1 MSDDTAAADILEA
14 CGAFSP
20 QTLML
25 IKSRLT
31 GPTSDN
37 HSSPD
42 KKSLGCNEIHFHS
55 PPSPCTPPLRRQ
67 VCLNL
72 SMTMLKQ

>member
-42 KKSLGCNEIHFHS
+42 KKKFG
-55 PPSPCTPPLRRQ
+55 
-67 VCLNL
+67 
-72 SMTMLKQ
+72 M